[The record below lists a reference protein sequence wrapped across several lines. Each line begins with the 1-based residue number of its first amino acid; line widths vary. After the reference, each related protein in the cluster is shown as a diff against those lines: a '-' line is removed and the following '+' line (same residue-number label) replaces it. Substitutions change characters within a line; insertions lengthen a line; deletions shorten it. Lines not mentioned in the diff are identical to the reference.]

1 MRVIGS
7 ISILLLFLMILLQGL
22 WLKQFKEAKLNK
34 LQETTTYVLEE
45 CVKKYISNK
54 SLEPDLGVTC
64 SLDSDRK
71 TFKWKGRKE
80 MLSGYEE
87 FLPMALKVIYDNLY
101 ENRYLDLNELKNK
114 YKKDLSAK
122 KINGL
127 IDIIL
132 KDRNGQQLLTSDSC
146 GDYRNIIWTDS
157 IPVGYDYRHY
167 ISATIEMPKTYQL
180 LERFWILISLFFIGF
195 VGCLLW
201 QLIITKGYLQR
212 AKVQSMGIAHL
223 KHELRKP
230 LHAAVQILGNITN
243 KPQEEWTQ
251 ENYQELNIVRDYL
264 ERIET
269 TANTMLYSLENNR
282 ITINREPVDVH
293 TELKRCVDIYQNT
306 LYRNAKINYSI
317 DDEIGM
323 VNLDKTYFLCVV
335 RNLIDNGIKYNKNRS
350 PEIHIE
356 FQKDNGYWTLTVTDN
371 GIGIPQRKIKQ
382 IFKTFYHIE
391 QSDITYKTGF
401 GLGLTF
407 VKKVTDAY
415 KGEIQVRSSRQGSK
429 FIIKWPISTL

>member
-7 ISILLLFLMILLQGL
+7 ISILLLFLIILLQGL
-22 WLKQFKEAKLNK
+22 WIKQFKEAKLNK
-34 LQETTTYVLEE
+34 LQEIATYVLEE
-45 CVKKYISNK
+45 CVQKYLYSANINPKYGVSSGLDKDNK
-54 SLEPDLGVTC
+54 TFRWKN
-64 SLDSDRK
+64 RK
-71 TFKWKGRKE
+71 TYLASHEDFF
-80 MLSGYEE
+80 S
-87 FLPMALKVIYDNLY
+87 MAQKVIYDNLY
-101 ENRYLDLNELKNK
+101 ENRYLDLNELKDK
-114 YKKDLSAK
+114 YKKDLSTK
-122 KINGL
+122 RIDGL

-132 KDRNGQQLLTSDSC
+132 RDRNGQQLLTSDSC
-146 GDYRNIIWTDS
+146 RDYRNIIWTDS
-157 IPVGYDYRHY
+157 IPVGYDHIHY

-243 KPQEEWTQ
+243 KTQEEWTQ
-251 ENYQELNIVRDYL
+251 KNYQELNIVRDYL
-264 ERIET
+264 ERIEN
-269 TANTMLYSLENNR
+269 TANTMLYSLENNK
-282 ITINREPVDVH
+282 IIINREPIDVH

-306 LYRNAKINYSI
+306 LYCNAKINYSI

-335 RNLIDNGIKYNKNRS
+335 RNLIDNGIKYNKNRY

-356 FQKDNGYWTLTVTDN
+356 FQEDNGYWTLTVTDN
-371 GIGIPQRKIKQ
+371 GIGIPKRKIKQ
-382 IFKTFYHIE
+382 IFKTFYRIE

-415 KGEIQVRSSRQGSK
+415 KGEILVRSSRQGSK